1 MKLTQKNYQADYLPN
16 SGLKLNHV
24 RVVQLDLV
32 DLVNPMTIW
41 MTDKKRNGDEIEKI
55 KR

>member
-1 MKLTQKNYQADYLPN
+1 MKLTQKNYQTDYLPN
-16 SGLKLNHV
+16 SSLKLNHV
-24 RVVQLDLV
+24 RVVQLDLI

-41 MTDKKRNGDEIEKI
+41 MIDKKRYGDENEKI